1 MNSDFLHFACTFL
14 AGHVFCNLR
23 MKITNRRLRERYL
36 QENLKAWY
44 ECHLLQ
50 GLNGRLLPRLAQP
63 EPDAV
68 LPRVSA
74 AIKRIEMLLE
84 ALQSA
89 TSPGVWGMLVPDFP
103 SQQEFVKW
111 ANSGLKRY
119 VQFPVIFEDPYSG
132 KLTSKME
139 HCGGDEWENG
149 AAEAILSLLRED
161 QLHRLRRCFCCKKWF
176 YLLRDDQRF
185 CNTACRQKEHSQSE
199 EFKEKRKSYM
209 QKYRKDGNEE
219 RAKSRASGRGNRKGR
234 K

>member
-1 MNSDFLHFACTFL
+1 MNTH
-14 AGHVFCNLR
+14 
-23 MKITNRRLRERYL
+23 NRRLRERSI

-74 AIKRIEMLLE
+74 SIKRIESLLVT
-84 ALQSA
+84 LQSA
-89 TSPGVWGMLVPDFP
+89 AHPGTAPMLHPDFP
-103 SQQEFVKW
+103 DQETFLDW
-111 ANSGLKRY
+111 ANSHLRRC
-119 VQFPVIFEDPYSG
+119 VQFPVIFVDPCSG

-161 QLHRLRRCFCCKKWF
+161 QLHLLRRCFCCKKWF

-199 EFKEKRKSYM
+199 EFKEKRKTYM

-219 RAKSRASGRGNRKGR
+219 RAKSRASNRGNRKGR
-234 K
+234 E

>member
-1 MNSDFLHFACTFL
+1 MNTY
-14 AGHVFCNLR
+14 
-23 MKITNRRLRERYL
+23 KRRLRERSI
-36 QENLKAWY
+36 QEDLKAWY

-68 LPRVSA
+68 LPRDSA
-74 AIKRIEMLLE
+74 AIKRIERLME

-89 TSPGVWGMLVPDFP
+89 TRPGVWGMLIPDFP
-103 SQQEFVKW
+103 NPQEFVKW
-111 ANSGLKRY
+111 ANSGLRRY

-185 CNTACRQKEHSQSE
+185 CGTACRQKDHSQSD
-199 EFKEKRKSYM
+199 EFKKKRMEYM
-209 QKYRKDGNEE
+209 RTYRESGNEK
-219 RAKSRASGRGNRKGR
+219 RAKSRASSRGNKKGR